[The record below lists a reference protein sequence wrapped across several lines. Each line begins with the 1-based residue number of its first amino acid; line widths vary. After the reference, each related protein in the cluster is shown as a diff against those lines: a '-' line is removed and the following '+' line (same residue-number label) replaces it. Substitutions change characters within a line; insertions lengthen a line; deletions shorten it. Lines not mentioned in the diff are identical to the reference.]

1 MNSARASYGRIE
13 GGRTLNK
20 RHRDFTIGKYGE
32 LCHTLLDAGYTPTT
46 VYGYLAECPASKVA
60 VLRHDVA
67 RKVGN
72 ALRMAELEHAL
83 GVRSTYY
90 FRYPNTYKP
99 AIIRKIHSLG
109 HEVGYHYETLAKAKG
124 DSAKAMALFINE
136 LEEFKALCDVRTVC
150 MHGSPMPRYDNR
162 DLWKEYD
169 FKEYGIAGEAHLSL
183 MGKGL
188 CYLTDTGR
196 DWNGKRSLRDSM
208 PGAKPP
214 VGTTDEFI
222 GWLGSAEES
231 IYLTAHPERW
241 ANGGG
246 EWTINMCKDGVV
258 NVGKAVVSKLIG
270 VSKRH
275 IIFNGDNE

>member
-1 MNSARASYGRIE
+1 M
-13 GGRTLNK
+13 NK
-20 RHRDFTIGKYGE
+20 RRLDFTIGKYEE
-32 LCHTLLDAGYTPTT
+32 LCHALLDAGYTPTT
-46 VYGYLAECPASKVA
+46 VYGYLTEGPAGKVA
-60 VLRHDVA
+60 VLRHDVD

-90 FRYPNTYKP
+90 FRYPYTYEP
-99 AIIRKIHSLG
+99 ATIRQVHSLG

-124 DSAKAMALFINE
+124 DHAKAIALFANE
-136 LEEFKALCDVRTVC
+136 LGEFKALCDVRTVC
-150 MHGSPMPRYDNR
+150 MHGSPMSRYDNR

-169 FKEYGIAGEAHLSL
+169 FKEYGIAGEAYLSL

-196 DWNGKRSLRDSM
+196 DWSGKRSLRDSM

-214 VGTTDEFI
+214 VGTTDELI
-222 GWLGSAEES
+222 GWLGAAEES

-246 EWTINMCKDGVV
+246 EWTISMCKDGVV

-270 VSKRH
+270 VSK
-275 IIFNGDNE
+275 